1 MASTGVSP
9 IASSEVLAL
18 FPTPVCRVQLAEDSY
33 VPLNQAVGDQVAAL
47 VPTQPP
53 LQPGERFRTGGTLH
67 RREQFMPLADFVR
80 ENAEGVLSYLMAIY
94 ESIEV
99 TACWADVRGSGA
111 RISEEADKNAYLSA
125 LYFASLPEGETQVSF
140 RDPRRQNAILSPP
153 SDAAHQAD
161 NRVSVREGTLLIFP
175 AWLERAV
182 GRNSSSAPSLS
193 LGFNLM
199 FKNYTATMSKPLW
212 EGNTFKR
219 A

>member
-1 MASTGVSP
+1 MSSTGVSP

-18 FPTPVCRVQLAEDSY
+18 FPTPVCRLQLAEDSY
-33 VPLNQAVGDQVAAL
+33 AQLNQAVGDQVAAL
-47 VPTQPP
+47 TSTQPP
-53 LQPGERFRTGGTLH
+53 LGSGERFRTGRSLH
-67 RREQFMPLADFVR
+67 RLEQFMPLADFVR
-80 ENAEGVLSYLMAIY
+80 ENAEGILSYLMATY

-99 TACWADVRGSGA
+99 TACWADVRGPSA
-111 RISEEADKNAYLSA
+111 RISEEADSNAYLSA
-125 LYFASLPEGETQVSF
+125 MYFASLPEGEAQVSF

-153 SDAAHQAD
+153 SRAAD
-161 NRVSVREGTLLIFP
+161 DTNDRVSVREGTLLIFP
-175 AWLERAV
+175 AWLERSV
-182 GRNSSSAPSLS
+182 RQNSSDALSLS